1 MKFSSFLVFPLAL
14 LAASVLAV
22 SAAQPASNLLI
33 NEIYYDSPGDDRGCF
48 IELKGA
54 PGTKL
59 EGLTLATFN
68 SKGNDAG
75 TVLLAGTVSQSGYFV
90 IGQDG
95 SAPNRDAVNAFMNL
109 PNSGGAVQ
117 LRRGS
122 SVLDAVAYGEAPS
135 SGKAAR
141 GEGRAVKDAKSG
153 EGLARIPDGTDSNDN
168 AKDFR
173 AGKPTSGQS
182 NSGQSNSGQSNSGQS
197 NSGQSNSGQSN
208 SGKVNVT
215 NPETS
220 SNPQASSS
228 KPTEIAMPVSNA
240 KKIVLFDLSKHEA
253 SGNADWRI
261 DGAYSSWADE
271 LRRQGFEPRS
281 ITDRSISGQTLIAAN
296 VLVIPEPQNPFS
308 DSERQAILGFV
319 QRGGGLLMIA
329 DHRDSDRDNDGWD
342 SPEVFNGWDGKTPS
356 NAPAE
361 YRKSLDAALTFGLS
375 FSFASSFRDPVI
387 TIKPVAAH
395 SITDGLPSAGIY
407 VGTGTEGGAPLMGA
421 NGKTYLTVNELG
433 KGRVL
438 GYGDSS
444 AFSDGTFSDGT
455 KSYNNWVNL
464 SNARLA
470 INAVKWLAQ
479 DLQ

>member
-1 MKFSSFLVFPLAL
+1 MKYSNLIVFPLAL
-14 LAASVLAV
+14 LAVSV
-22 SAAQPASNLLI
+22 AQPASNLVI

-75 TVLLAGTVSQSGYFV
+75 TVLLAGTISPSGYFV

-109 PNSGGAVQ
+109 PNSGGALQ
-117 LRRGS
+117 LKRGS

-135 SGKAAR
+135 SGKGAR

-153 EGLARIPDGTDSNDN
+153 ESLARIPDGADSNDN

-173 AGKPTSGQS
+173 AGKPTSGR
-182 NSGQSNSGQSNSGQS
+182 
-197 NSGQSNSGQSN
+197 SN
-208 SGKVNVT
+208 SGKT
-215 NPETS
+215 QTAPETS
-220 SNPQASSS
+220 SNPNLPAPASSS

-261 DGAYSSWADE
+261 DGGYSSWADE

-281 ITDRSISGQTLIAAN
+281 ITDKSISSRTLLEAN

-308 DSERQAILGFV
+308 DTERQAILEFV

-356 NAPAE
+356 DAPNE

-387 TIKPVAAH
+387 TIKPVASH

-407 VGTGTEGGAPLMGA
+407 VGTSTEGGTPLLGA
-421 NGKTYLTVNELG
+421 NGKTYLAVNEIG

-455 KSYNNWVNL
+455 KSKYNNWVNL

>member
-1 MKFSSFLVFPLAL
+1 MKFSSLFVFPLAL
-14 LAASVLAV
+14 MAVSVLAI
-22 SAAQPASNLLI
+22 SRAQPAPKLVI
-33 NEIYYDSPGDDRGCF
+33 NEVYYDSPGEDRGCF
-48 IELKGA
+48 VELKGV

-59 EGLTLATFN
+59 EGLTLVTFN
-68 SKGNDAG
+68 AKGNDAG
-75 TVLLAGTVSQSGYFV
+75 TILLAGTISASGYFV

-95 SAPNRDAVNAFMNL
+95 TAPNRDVVNAFVNL
-109 PNSGGAVQ
+109 TNGGGAVQ

-122 SVLDAVAYGEAPS
+122 SLIDAVAYGEASS
-135 SGKAAR
+135 SGAKAR
-141 GEGRAVKDAKSG
+141 GEGRVVKDAKSG
-153 EGLARIPDGTDSNDN
+153 QSLARIPDGADSNDN

-173 AGKPTSGQS
+173 VGKPTSGQS
-182 NSGQSNSGQSNSGQS
+182 NSGQSNAGPSAN
-197 NSGQSNSGQSN
+197 
-208 SGKVNVT
+208 T
-215 NPETS
+215 PETS
-220 SNPQASSS
+220 SNPNQPAAASSS
-228 KPTEIAMPVSNA
+228 KPNEIAMAVSNA
-240 KKIVLFDLSKHEA
+240 KKVVLFDLSKREA

-261 DGAYSSWADE
+261 DGGYSSWADE

-281 ITDRSISGQTLIAAN
+281 ITDKSISSQTLQDAN

-308 DSERQAILGFV
+308 DAERQAILGFV

-342 SPEVFNGWDGKTPS
+342 SPEVFNGWDGTTPGNTPS
-356 NAPAE
+356 E
-361 YRKSLDAALTFGLS
+361 YRKSLDAASSFGMS
-375 FSFASSFRDPVI
+375 FSFASGFRDPVI
-387 TIKPVAAH
+387 TIKPLVMH
-395 SITDGLPSAGIY
+395 SVVDGLSSAGIY
-407 VGTGTEGGAPLMGA
+407 VGTSLDKGTPLMGA
-421 NGKTYLTVNELG
+421 NGKTYLAVNQIG

-455 KSYNNWVNL
+455 KSKYNNWVNL

>member
-1 MKFSSFLVFPLAL
+1 MKFSSLFVFPLAL
-14 LAASVLAV
+14 LTVSVLAV
-22 SAAQPASNLLI
+22 TRAQPASNLVI
-33 NEIYYDSPGDDRGCF
+33 NEVYYDSPGEDRGCF

-59 EGLTLATFN
+59 EGLTLVTFN
-68 SKGNDAG
+68 AKGNDAG
-75 TVLLAGTVSQSGYFV
+75 TVLLAGTITASGYFV

-95 SAPNRDAVNAFMNL
+95 SAPNRDAVNAFVNL
-109 PNSGGAVQ
+109 TNSGGAVQ
-117 LRRGS
+117 LKRGS
-122 SVLDAVAYGEAPS
+122 SVLDAVAYGEAGTAKS
-135 SGKAAR
+135 AR

-153 EGLARIPDGTDSNDN
+153 QSLARIPDGADSNDN

-173 AGKPTSGQS
+173 IGKPTAGV
-182 NSGQSNSGQSNSGQS
+182 
-197 NSGQSNSGQSN
+197 SN
-208 SGKVNVT
+208 SGKAPT
-215 NPETS
+215 APETS
-220 SNPQASSS
+220 SNPNLPAPASSS
-228 KPTEIAMPVSNA
+228 KPTEVAMPVSNA

-261 DGAYSSWADE
+261 DGGYSSWADE

-281 ITDRSISGQTLIAAN
+281 ITQNSISSQTLIEAN

-308 DSERQAILGFV
+308 DSERQAILEFV

-356 NAPAE
+356 NAPNE

-375 FSFASSFRDPVI
+375 FSFASGFRDPVI
-387 TIKPVAAH
+387 TVKPLAPS

-407 VGTGTEGGAPLMGA
+407 VGTSTDGGTPLMGA
-421 NGKTYLTVNELG
+421 NGKTYLAVNEIG

-455 KSYNNWVNL
+455 KSKYNNWVNL

-470 INAVKWLAQ
+470 INTVKWLAQ

>member
-1 MKFSSFLVFPLAL
+1 MKFSSLFVVPFALIVIPMLAI
-14 LAASVLAV
+14 
-22 SAAQPASNLLI
+22 SAAQPASSLVI

-48 IELKGA
+48 VELKGV

-68 SKGNDAG
+68 AKGNDAG
-75 TVLLAGTVSQSGYFV
+75 TVLLAGTISQSGYFV

-95 SAPNRDAVNAFMNL
+95 SAPNRDAVNAFVNL
-109 PNSGGAVQ
+109 TNGGGAVQ
-117 LRRGS
+117 LKRGS
-122 SVLDAVAYGEAPS
+122 SVLDAVSYGEAPS
-135 SGKAAR
+135 SGAKAR
-141 GEGRAVKDAKSG
+141 GEGRAVKDVKSG
-153 EGLARIPDGTDSNDN
+153 ESLARIPDGADSNDN

-173 AGKPTSGQS
+173 VGRPTSGQA
-182 NSGQSNSGQSNSGQS
+182 NSGRSVS
-197 NSGQSNSGQSN
+197 
-208 SGKVNVT
+208 T
-215 NPETS
+215 PETS
-220 SNPQASSS
+220 SNPNLPAPASSS
-228 KPTEIAMPVSNA
+228 KPTEVAMPVSNA

-281 ITDRSISGQTLIAAN
+281 IVEKTISSPTLIEAN

-308 DSERQAILGFV
+308 DAERQTILEFV
-319 QRGGGLLMIA
+319 RRGGGLLMIA

-356 NAPAE
+356 NAPSE

-387 TIKPVAAH
+387 TIKPLVMH
-395 SITDGLPSAGIY
+395 SVVDGLPSAGIY
-407 VGTGTEGGAPLMGA
+407 VGTSTDGGTPLMGA
-421 NGKTYLTVNELG
+421 NGKTYLASSEIG

-455 KSYNNWVNL
+455 KSKYNNWVNL
-464 SNARLA
+464 ANARLA

>member
-14 LAASVLAV
+14 LTVSVLAV
-22 SAAQPASNLLI
+22 SVAQPVPNLVI
-33 NEIYYDSPGDDRGCF
+33 NEIYYDSPGEDRGCF
-48 IELKGA
+48 VELKGI

-68 SKGNDAG
+68 SKGNNVG
-75 TVLLAGTVSQSGYFV
+75 TVLLAGTISQSGYFV

-95 SAPNRDAVNAFMNL
+95 SAPNRDAVNTFMNL

-117 LRRGS
+117 LKRGS
-122 SVLDAVAYGEAPS
+122 SLLDAVAYGEAPS

-153 EGLARIPDGTDSNDN
+153 ESLARIPDGADSNDN
-168 AKDFR
+168 TKDFR

-182 NSGQSNSGQSNSGQS
+182 NSGR
-197 NSGQSNSGQSN
+197 SNSGQSN
-208 SGKVNVT
+208 SGKT
-215 NPETS
+215 QTAPETS
-220 SNPQASSS
+220 SNPNLPAPASSS
-228 KPTEIAMPVSNA
+228 KPTEIAMPVGNA
-240 KKIVLFDLSKHEA
+240 KKIVLFDLSKREA

-281 ITDRSISGQTLIAAN
+281 ITDRMISSQTLMEAN

-308 DSERQAILGFV
+308 DTERQTIIEFV

-356 NAPAE
+356 NVPSE
-361 YRKSLDAALTFGLS
+361 YRKSLDAASSFGLS
-375 FSFASSFRDPVI
+375 FSFASSFRDPVM
-387 TIKPVAAH
+387 TVKPVTSH

-407 VGTGTEGGAPLMGA
+407 VGTSIDQGTPLMGA
-421 NGKTYLTVNELG
+421 NGKTYLAVNEIG

-455 KSYNNWVNL
+455 KSKYNNWVNL

>member
-1 MKFSSFLVFPLAL
+1 MKFSSLFVIPLAL
-14 LAASVLAV
+14 LAVSV
-22 SAAQPASNLLI
+22 AQPASNLVI
-33 NEIYYDSPGDDRGCF
+33 NEVYYDSPGEDRGCF
-48 IELKGA
+48 VELKGA

-68 SKGNDAG
+68 AKGNDAG
-75 TVLLAGTVSQSGYFV
+75 SVLLAGTITASGYFV

-95 SAPNRDAVNAFMNL
+95 SAPNRDAVNAFVNL
-109 PNSGGAVQ
+109 TNGGGAVQ

-122 SVLDAVAYGEAPS
+122 SVLDAVAYGEASS
-135 SGKAAR
+135 SGAKAR
-141 GEGRAVKDAKSG
+141 GEGKAVKDAKSG
-153 EGLARIPDGTDSNDN
+153 QSLARIPDGADSNDN

-173 AGKPTSGQS
+173 IGKPTSGV
-182 NSGQSNSGQSNSGQS
+182 
-197 NSGQSNSGQSN
+197 SN
-208 SGKVNVT
+208 SGKVPT
-215 NPETS
+215 APETS
-220 SNPQASSS
+220 SNPNLPAPASSS
-228 KPTEIAMPVSNA
+228 KPTEVAMPVSNA

-261 DGAYSSWADE
+261 DGGYSSWADE

-281 ITDRSISGQTLIAAN
+281 ITDKSISNQTLIEAN

-308 DSERQAILGFV
+308 DSERQAILEFV
-319 QRGGGLLMIA
+319 QRGGGLFMIA

-361 YRKSLDAALTFGLS
+361 YRKSLDAASSFGLS
-375 FSFASSFRDPVI
+375 FSFASSFHDPVI
-387 TIKPVAAH
+387 TIKPLVMH
-395 SITDGLPSAGIY
+395 SVVDGLPSAGIY
-407 VGTGTEGGAPLMGA
+407 VGTSLEKGTPLMGA
-421 NGKTYLTVNELG
+421 NGKTYLAVSEIG

-455 KSYNNWVNL
+455 KSKYNNWVNL

>member
-1 MKFSSFLVFPLAL
+1 MKFSSVLLIPLAL
-14 LAASVLAV
+14 LAVSV
-22 SAAQPASNLLI
+22 AQPASSLVI
-33 NEIYYDSPGDDRGCF
+33 NEIYYDSPGEDRGCF
-48 IELKGA
+48 VELKGA

-59 EGLTLATFN
+59 EGLMLAMFN
-68 SKGNDAG
+68 AKGNDAG
-75 TVLLAGTVSQSGYFV
+75 TVLLAGTISQSGYFV

-109 PNSGGAVQ
+109 PNSGGAVR

-153 EGLARIPDGTDSNDN
+153 ESLARIPDGADSNDN

-173 AGKPTSGQS
+173 AGKPTSG
-182 NSGQSNSGQSNSGQS
+182 
-197 NSGQSNSGQSN
+197 
-208 SGKVNVT
+208 KVNVT

-220 SNPQASSS
+220 SNPNLPAPASSS
-228 KPTEIAMPVSNA
+228 KPTEIAMPVGNA
-240 KKIVLFDLSKHEA
+240 KKIVLFDLSKREA

-261 DGAYSSWADE
+261 DGGYSSWADE

-281 ITDRSISGQTLIAAN
+281 ITDKSISSRTLIEAN

-308 DSERQAILGFV
+308 DTERQAILEFV

-356 NAPAE
+356 NPPNE

-375 FSFASSFRDPVI
+375 FSLASSFRDPVI
-387 TIKPVAAH
+387 TIKPLTSH

-407 VGTGTEGGAPLMGA
+407 VGTSTEGGTPLMAA
-421 NGKTYLTVNELG
+421 NDKTYLAVNELG

-455 KSYNNWVNL
+455 KSKYNNWVNL

-470 INAVKWLAQ
+470 INAVKWLVQ

>member
-1 MKFSSFLVFPLAL
+1 MKFLSFFVIPLAL
-14 LAASVLAV
+14 LAVSVLAV
-22 SAAQPASNLLI
+22 SVAQPASNLVI
-33 NEIYYDSPGDDRGCF
+33 NEVYYDSPGEDRGCF
-48 IELKGA
+48 VELKGA

-68 SKGNDAG
+68 AKGNDAG
-75 TVLLAGTVSQSGYFV
+75 TVLLAGTISASGYFV

-95 SAPNRDAVNAFMNL
+95 SAPNRDAVNAFVNL
-109 PNSGGAVQ
+109 TNGGGAVQ
-117 LRRGS
+117 LKRGS
-122 SVLDAVAYGEAPS
+122 SVLDAIAYGEAGS
-135 SGKAAR
+135 VKAAR

-153 EGLARIPDGTDSNDN
+153 QSLARIPDGSDSNDN

-173 AGKPTSGQS
+173 IGKPTSGVS
-182 NSGQSNSGQSNSGQS
+182 NA
-197 NSGQSNSGQSN
+197 
-208 SGKVNVT
+208 GKT
-215 NPETS
+215 PTAPETS
-220 SNPQASSS
+220 SNPNLPAPASSS
-228 KPTEIAMPVSNA
+228 KPTEIAMPVGNA
-240 KKIVLFDLSKHEA
+240 KKIVLFDLGKHEA

-261 DGAYSSWADE
+261 DGGYSSWADE

-281 ITDRSISGQTLIAAN
+281 ITDKTISSQTLIEAN

-308 DSERQAILGFV
+308 DSERQAILEFV

-356 NAPAE
+356 NAPSE
-361 YRKSLDAALTFGLS
+361 HRKSLDAALTFGLS
-375 FSFASSFRDPVI
+375 FSFVSSFRDPVI
-387 TIKPVAAH
+387 TIKPLVMH
-395 SITDGLPSAGIY
+395 SVVDGLPSAGIY
-407 VGTGTEGGAPLMGA
+407 VGTSLEKGTPLMGA
-421 NGKTYLTVNELG
+421 NGKTYLAVSEIG

-455 KSYNNWVNL
+455 KSKYNNWVNL

>member
-1 MKFSSFLVFPLAL
+1 MKFFPSAIIFSAIILSILAVGF
-14 LAASVLAV
+14 AVLAQSPDKLV
-22 SAAQPASNLLI
+22 I
-33 NEIYYDSPGDDRGCF
+33 NEVYYDSPGEDRGCF

-54 PGTKL
+54 PGSKL

-68 SKGNDAG
+68 AKGNDAG
-75 TVLLAGTVSQSGYFV
+75 TVLLAGTISASGYFV

-95 SAPNRDAVNAFMNL
+95 SAPNRDVVNAFVNL
-109 PNSGGAVQ
+109 TNGGGAVQ

-122 SVLDAVAYGEAPS
+122 SVLDAVAYGEVGSA
-135 SGKAAR
+135 KTAR

-153 EGLARIPDGTDSNDN
+153 QSLARIPDGADSNDN

-173 AGKPTSGQS
+173 IGKPTSGIS
-182 NSGQSNSGQSNSGQS
+182 NSGLSNSGLSNSGA
-197 NSGQSNSGQSN
+197 
-208 SGKVNVT
+208 T
-215 NPETS
+215 TAPETS
-220 SNPQASSS
+220 SNPNQPAPASSS
-228 KPTEIAMPVSNA
+228 KPNEVAMPVGNA
-240 KKIVLFDLSKHEA
+240 KKVVLFDLSKHEA

-261 DGAYSSWADE
+261 DGGYSSWADE

-281 ITDRSISGQTLIAAN
+281 ITDKSISGQTLIEAN

-308 DSERQAILGFV
+308 DGERQAILEFV

-356 NAPAE
+356 NVPDE
-361 YRKSLDAALTFGLS
+361 YRKSLDAALGFGLS

-387 TIKPVAAH
+387 TIKPLVMH
-395 SITDGLPSAGIY
+395 SVVDGLPSAGIY
-407 VGTGTEGGAPLMGA
+407 VGTSLEKGTPLMGA
-421 NGKTYLTVNELG
+421 NGKTYLAASEIA

-455 KSYNNWVNL
+455 KSKYNNWVNL

>member
-1 MKFSSFLVFPLAL
+1 MKFSSFLVFLSAL
-14 LAASVLAV
+14 LAVSVLAF
-22 SAAQPASNLLI
+22 SMAQPASSLVI
-33 NEIYYDSPGDDRGCF
+33 NEIYYDSPGEDRGCF
-48 IELKGA
+48 VELKGV

-68 SKGNDAG
+68 SKGNNVG
-75 TVLLAGTVSQSGYFV
+75 TVLLAGTISQSGYFV

-95 SAPNRDAVNAFMNL
+95 STPNRDAVNAFMNL

-117 LRRGS
+117 LKRGS
-122 SVLDAVAYGEAPS
+122 SLLDAVAYGEAPS

-153 EGLARIPDGTDSNDN
+153 ESLARIPDGTDSNDN

-173 AGKPTSGQS
+173 AGKPTSGR
-182 NSGQSNSGQSNSGQS
+182 
-197 NSGQSNSGQSN
+197 SN
-208 SGKVNVT
+208 SGKT
-215 NPETS
+215 QTAPETS
-220 SNPQASSS
+220 SNPNLPAPASSS

-240 KKIVLFDLSKHEA
+240 KKIVLFDLSKREA

-261 DGAYSSWADE
+261 DGAYSSWAGE

-281 ITDRSISGQTLIAAN
+281 ITDRMISSQTLMDAN

-308 DSERQAILGFV
+308 DTERQTVLEFV

-356 NAPAE
+356 NVPSD
-361 YRKSLDAALTFGLS
+361 YRKSLDAASSFGLS

-387 TIKPVAAH
+387 TIKPLTSH

-407 VGTGTEGGAPLMGA
+407 VGTSIDQGTPLMGA
-421 NGKTYLTVNELG
+421 NGKTYLAANEIG

-455 KSYNNWVNL
+455 KSKYNNWVNL

>member
-1 MKFSSFLVFPLAL
+1 VKFSSLFVFPLAL
-14 LAASVLAV
+14 LTVSVLAV
-22 SAAQPASNLLI
+22 TRAQPASNLVI
-33 NEIYYDSPGDDRGCF
+33 NEVYYDSPGEDRGCF

-68 SKGNDAG
+68 AKGTDVG
-75 TVLLAGTVSQSGYFV
+75 TVLLAGTISQSGYFV

-95 SAPNRDAVNAFMNL
+95 SAPNRDVVNAFVNL
-109 PNSGGAVQ
+109 TNGGGALQ
-117 LRRGS
+117 LKRGS
-122 SVLDAVAYGEAPS
+122 SMLDAVAYGEAGS
-135 SGKAAR
+135 AKAAR

-153 EGLARIPDGTDSNDN
+153 QSLARIPDGADTNDN

-173 AGKPTSGQS
+173 IGKPTSGQP
-182 NSGQSNSGQSNSGQS
+182 

-208 SGKVNVT
+208 SGKAPSA
-215 NPETS
+215 PETS
-220 SNPQASSS
+220 SNPNQPAPASSS
-228 KPTEIAMPVSNA
+228 KPTEVAMPVGNA
-240 KKIVLFDLSKHEA
+240 KKIVLFDLSKREA

-261 DGAYSSWADE
+261 DGGYSSWADE

-281 ITDRSISGQTLIAAN
+281 ITQNSISSQTLSEAN

-308 DSERQAILGFV
+308 DSERQAILEFV

-356 NAPAE
+356 NAPSE
-361 YRKSLDAALTFGLS
+361 YRKSLDAASSFGLS
-375 FSFASSFRDPVI
+375 FSFASGFRDPVI
-387 TIKPVAAH
+387 TIKPLVMH
-395 SITDGLPSAGIY
+395 SVVDGLPSAGIY
-407 VGTGTEGGAPLMGA
+407 VGTSTDGGTPLMGA
-421 NGKTYLTVNELG
+421 NGKTYLTVSEIG

-455 KSYNNWVNL
+455 KSKYNNWVNL

>member
-1 MKFSSFLVFPLAL
+1 MTFSSLFVFPLAL
-14 LAASVLAV
+14 LVVSVLAI
-22 SAAQPASNLLI
+22 SRAQPASSLVI
-33 NEIYYDSPGDDRGCF
+33 NEIYYDAPGEDRGCF
-48 IELKGA
+48 VELRGV

-59 EGLTLATFN
+59 EGLTLVTFN
-68 SKGNDAG
+68 AKGNDAG
-75 TVLLAGTVSQSGYFV
+75 TVLLSGTISASGYFV

-95 SAPNRDAVNAFMNL
+95 SAPNRDAVNAFVNL
-109 PNSGGAVQ
+109 TNGGGAVQ
-117 LRRGS
+117 LKRGS
-122 SVLDAVAYGEAPS
+122 SVLDAIAYGEAPS
-135 SGKAAR
+135 TGAKAR
-141 GEGRAVKDAKSG
+141 GEGRTAVDAKSG
-153 EGLARIPDGTDSNDN
+153 QGLARTPDGADSNDN

-173 AGKPTSGQS
+173 VGKPTSGQT
-182 NSGQSNSGQSNSGQS
+182 NSGQANSGQANSGQA
-197 NSGQSNSGQSN
+197 NSGPSGSTA
-208 SGKVNVT
+208 S
-215 NPETS
+215 ETS
-220 SNPQASSS
+220 SNPNQAAPASSS

-240 KKIVLFDLSKHEA
+240 RKVVLFDLSKREA

-281 ITDRSISGQTLIAAN
+281 ITQNSISGQTLIEAN

-308 DSERQAILGFV
+308 DGERQAILAFV

-329 DHRDSDRDNDGWD
+329 DHRESDRDNDGWD

-356 NAPAE
+356 NAPNE
-361 YRKSLDAALTFGLS
+361 YRKSLDAASSFGLS
-375 FSFASSFRDPVI
+375 FSFASGFRDPVI
-387 TIKPVAAH
+387 TIKPLVMH
-395 SITDGLPSAGIY
+395 SVVDGLSSAGIY
-407 VGTGTEGGAPLMGA
+407 VGTSLEKGTALMGA
-421 NGKTYLTVNELG
+421 NGKTYLAISEIG

-455 KSYNNWVNL
+455 KSKYNNWVNL

>member
-1 MKFSSFLVFPLAL
+1 MKFSSHFVFPLAL
-14 LAASVLAV
+14 LIVSVLAV
-22 SAAQPASNLLI
+22 SVLAVSVAQPASSLVI
-33 NEIYYDSPGDDRGCF
+33 NEIYYDSPGEDRGCF
-48 IELKGA
+48 VELKGA

-68 SKGNDAG
+68 AKGNDAG
-75 TVLLAGTVSQSGYFV
+75 TVLLAGTISASGYFV

-95 SAPNRDAVNAFMNL
+95 SAPNRDAVNAFVNL
-109 PNSGGAVQ
+109 TNGGGAVQ
-117 LRRGS
+117 LKRGS
-122 SVLDAVAYGEAPS
+122 SVLDAIAYGEAPTA
-135 SGKAAR
+135 GKGAR
-141 GEGRAVKDAKSG
+141 GEGKVAADAKSG
-153 EGLARIPDGTDSNDN
+153 QGLARVPDGVDSNDN

-173 AGKPTSGQS
+173 ASKPTSGQA
-182 NSGQSNSGQSNSGQS
+182 NSGLSAANTS
-197 NSGQSNSGQSN
+197 
-208 SGKVNVT
+208 
-215 NPETS
+215 ETS
-220 SNPQASSS
+220 SNPNQPAPASSS
-228 KPTEIAMPVSNA
+228 KPTEVAMPVSNA

-261 DGAYSSWADE
+261 DGGYSSWADE

-281 ITDRSISGQTLIAAN
+281 ITQNSISSQTLQDAN

-308 DSERQAILGFV
+308 DSERQAILEFV

-356 NAPAE
+356 NAPSE

-375 FSFASSFRDPVI
+375 FSFASGFRDPVI
-387 TIKPVAAH
+387 TIKPLVTH
-395 SITDGLPSAGIY
+395 SVVDGLPSAGIY
-407 VGTGTEGGAPLMGA
+407 VGTSLDKGTPLMGA
-421 NGKTYLTVNELG
+421 NGKTYLAVNEVG

-455 KSYNNWVNL
+455 KSKYNNWVNL

>member
-1 MKFSSFLVFPLAL
+1 VKFSSLFVFPLAL
-14 LAASVLAV
+14 LTVSVLAV
-22 SAAQPASNLLI
+22 SRAQPTSNLVI
-33 NEIYYDSPGDDRGCF
+33 NEVYYDSPGEDRGCF
-48 IELKGA
+48 VELKGV

-68 SKGNDAG
+68 AKGNDAG
-75 TVLLAGTVSQSGYFV
+75 TVLLAGTITASGYFV

-95 SAPNRDAVNAFMNL
+95 SAPNRDAVNAFVNL
-109 PNSGGAVQ
+109 TNGGGAVQ

-122 SVLDAVAYGEAPS
+122 SVLDAVAYGEAGS
-135 SGKAAR
+135 ARAAR
-141 GEGRAVKDAKSG
+141 GEGRAIKDAKSG
-153 EGLARIPDGTDSNDN
+153 QSLARIPDGADSNDN

-173 AGKPTSGQS
+173 TGKPTSGV
-182 NSGQSNSGQSNSGQS
+182 
-197 NSGQSNSGQSN
+197 SN
-208 SGKVNVT
+208 SGKAATV
-215 NPETS
+215 PETS
-220 SNPQASSS
+220 SNPNQPAPASSS
-228 KPTEIAMPVSNA
+228 KPTEVAMPVSNA

-261 DGAYSSWADE
+261 DGGYSSWADE

-281 ITDRSISGQTLIAAN
+281 ITDKTISSQTLMGAN
-296 VLVIPEPQNPFS
+296 VLVVPEPQNPFS
-308 DSERQAILGFV
+308 DSERQAILEFV

-356 NAPAE
+356 NAPSD
-361 YRKSLDAALTFGLS
+361 YRKSLDAAMTFGLS

-387 TIKPVAAH
+387 TIKPLVMH
-395 SITDGLPSAGIY
+395 SVVDGLSGAGIY
-407 VGTGTEGGAPLMGA
+407 VGTSLEKGTPLMGA
-421 NGKTYLTVNELG
+421 NGKTYLAANEIG
-433 KGRVL
+433 QGRVL

-455 KSYNNWVNL
+455 KSKYNNWVNL
-464 SNARLA
+464 SNAHLA

>member
-1 MKFSSFLVFPLAL
+1 MKFSNLIVVALAL
-14 LAASVLAV
+14 LAVGV
-22 SAAQPASNLLI
+22 AQPASSLVI
-33 NEIYYDSPGDDRGCF
+33 NELYYDSPGEDRGCF
-48 IELKGA
+48 VELKGA

-59 EGLTLATFN
+59 EGLRLVTFN
-68 SKGNDAG
+68 AKGNDAG

-117 LRRGS
+117 LKRGS
-122 SVLDAVAYGEAPS
+122 SVLDAVAYGEAVSSGIAS
-135 SGKAAR
+135 SGKGAR

-153 EGLARIPDGTDSNDN
+153 ESLARIPDGTDSNDN

-182 NSGQSNSGQSNSGQS
+182 NSGR
-197 NSGQSNSGQSN
+197 SN
-208 SGKVNVT
+208 SGKTQT

-220 SNPQASSS
+220 SNPNLPAPASSS
-228 KPTEIAMPVSNA
+228 KPSEIAMPVSNA
-240 KKIVLFDLSKHEA
+240 KKIVLFDLSKREA

-261 DGAYSSWADE
+261 DGGYSSWADE

-281 ITDRSISGQTLIAAN
+281 ITDRIISAQTLIEAN

-308 DSERQAILGFV
+308 DTERQAILEFV

-342 SPEVFNGWDGKTPS
+342 SPEVFNGWDGKTPG

-361 YRKSLDAALTFGLS
+361 DRKSLDAALTFGLS
-375 FSFASSFRDPVI
+375 FSFASGFRDPVI
-387 TIKPVAAH
+387 TIKPVTSH
-395 SITDGLPSAGIY
+395 SITDGLPSSGIY
-407 VGTGTEGGAPLMGA
+407 VGTSIDQGTPLMGA
-421 NGKTYLTVNELG
+421 NGKTYLAVNELG

-455 KSYNNWVNL
+455 KSKYNNWVNL

>member
-1 MKFSSFLVFPLAL
+1 MKFSNLIVVALAL
-14 LAASVLAV
+14 LAVGV
-22 SAAQPASNLLI
+22 AQPASSLVI
-33 NEIYYDSPGDDRGCF
+33 NELYYDSPGEDRGCF
-48 IELKGA
+48 VELKGA

-59 EGLTLATFN
+59 EGLRLVTFN
-68 SKGNDAG
+68 AKGNDAG

-117 LRRGS
+117 LKRGS
-122 SVLDAVAYGEAPS
+122 SLLDAVAYGEAPS

-153 EGLARIPDGTDSNDN
+153 ESLARIPDGTDSNDN
-168 AKDFR
+168 TKDFR

-182 NSGQSNSGQSNSGQS
+182 NSGR
-197 NSGQSNSGQSN
+197 SN
-208 SGKVNVT
+208 SGKT
-215 NPETS
+215 QTAPETS
-220 SNPQASSS
+220 SNPNLPAPASSS
-228 KPTEIAMPVSNA
+228 KPTEIAMPVGNA
-240 KKIVLFDLSKHEA
+240 KKIVLFDLSKREA

-281 ITDRSISGQTLIAAN
+281 ITDRMISSQTLMEAN

-308 DSERQAILGFV
+308 DTERQTILEFV

-356 NAPAE
+356 NVPSE
-361 YRKSLDAALTFGLS
+361 YRTSLDAASSFGLS

-387 TIKPVAAH
+387 TIKPLTSH

-407 VGTGTEGGAPLMGA
+407 VGTSIDQGTPLMGA
-421 NGKTYLTVNELG
+421 NGKTYLAVNEIG

-455 KSYNNWVNL
+455 KSKYNNWVNL

>member
-1 MKFSSFLVFPLAL
+1 MKLSSFFVFPLAL
-14 LAASVLAV
+14 LAVSV
-22 SAAQPASNLLI
+22 AQPASNLVI
-33 NEIYYDSPGDDRGCF
+33 NEVYYDSPGEDRGCF
-48 IELKGA
+48 VELKGA

-68 SKGNDAG
+68 AKGNDVG
-75 TVLLAGTVSQSGYFV
+75 TVLLAGTITASGYFV

-95 SAPNRDAVNAFMNL
+95 SAPNRDAVNAFVNL
-109 PNSGGAVQ
+109 TNGGGAVQ
-117 LRRGS
+117 LKRGS
-122 SVLDAVAYGEAPS
+122 SVLDAVAYGEA
-135 SGKAAR
+135 GTAKAAR

-153 EGLARIPDGTDSNDN
+153 QSLARIPDGSDSNDN

-173 AGKPTSGQS
+173 IGKPTSGVL
-182 NSGQSNSGQSNSGQS
+182 
-197 NSGQSNSGQSN
+197 N
-208 SGKVNVT
+208 SGKAPT
-215 NPETS
+215 APETS
-220 SNPQASSS
+220 SNPNQPAPASSS
-228 KPTEIAMPVSNA
+228 KPTEVAMPVSNA
-240 KKIVLFDLSKHEA
+240 KKIVLFDLSRHEA

-261 DGAYSSWADE
+261 DGGYSSWADE

-281 ITDRSISGQTLIAAN
+281 ITDKTISVQTLMEAN

-308 DSERQAILGFV
+308 DSERQAILEFV
-319 QRGGGLLMIA
+319 QRGGGLFMIA

-342 SPEVFNGWDGKTPS
+342 SPEVFNGWDGKTPN
-356 NAPAE
+356 NAPSE
-361 YRKSLDAALTFGLS
+361 YRKSLDAASSFGLS

-387 TIKPVAAH
+387 TIKPLVMH
-395 SITDGLPSAGIY
+395 SVVDGLPSAGIY
-407 VGTGTEGGAPLMGA
+407 VGTSLDKGTPLMGA
-421 NGKTYLTVNELG
+421 NGKTYLAVNEIG

-455 KSYNNWVNL
+455 KSKYNNWVNL